1 MKRTLPAAAGILA
14 LAASGVLSG
23 LPVPPAAGQTPAL
36 PAPAQSGSPERVP
49 DEAPLQTAPR
59 PEDRATTDP
68 LPVTPGAGGDAP
80 SREMTDMGDP
90 VRPGTPDASASPDD
104 APADRTGAGARQ
116 NLDAGTALP
125 AVPPAPAMEREDA
138 ERMLGRPVINA
149 DGREIGTVRD
159 FVLTR
164 RGDGIGHVVVALAQP
179 GGGERLVAIP
189 AGHVVRTG
197 EALEL
202 DIGAADLAEVFP
214 FGYGPGT
221 DALIGP
227 DP

>member
-1 MKRTLPAAAGILA
+1 MKRTLPAAARILA
-14 LAASGVLSG
+14 LAASGLLG
-23 LPVPPAAGQTPAL
+23 MPAMGQTPAL
-36 PAPAQSGSPERVP
+36 PAPAQSGDPGPAP
-49 DEAPLQTAPR
+49 DAAPLQTAPR

-90 VRPGTPDASASPDD
+90 VRPGTPDASATPDD

-116 NLDAGTALP
+116 NLDADTALP
-125 AVPPAPAMEREDA
+125 AVPRAPAMEREDA
-138 ERMLGRPVINA
+138 ERLLGRPVISA
-149 DGREIGTVRD
+149 EGQEIGTVRD
-159 FVLTR
+159 FVLAR
-164 RGDGIGHVVVALAQP
+164 PGDGIGHVVVALEQP
-179 GGGERLVAIP
+179 GGEERLVAIP
-189 AGHVVRTG
+189 AEHVAQAG

-202 DIGAADLAEVFP
+202 DIGAADLAGAFP